1 MKIKEVTDAKNIF
14 LNKYNNVNY
23 IFHINIL
30 VM

>member
-1 MKIKEVTDAKNIF
+1 MKIKEATDAKNNF

-23 IFHINIL
+23 IFHINII